1 MEVRTVGKIR
11 AKIRLVNDSDLVLH
25 EHGKLPKKKI
35 RSADVD
41 GVVDTGA
48 VMMMLPQDLV
58 DNLGLRSL
66 GKTTATL
73 ANEEKIEMSVAGT
86 VDITIAGRSWKT
98 DCLVGPPGC
107 EPLIGQ
113 LILERL
119 DLITDCA
126 KRTVTPRPE
135 SPYRPTLKL
144 KALSYS
150 QT

>member
-1 MEVRTVGKIR
+1 
-11 AKIRLVNDSDLVLH
+11 
-25 EHGKLPKKKI
+25 
-35 RSADVD
+35 
-41 GVVDTGA
+41 
-48 VMMMLPQDLV
+48 MMLLPQDLV

-66 GKTTATL
+66 GKTTAG
-73 ANEEKIEMSVAGT
+73 I

-144 KALSYS
+144 KALA
-150 QT
+150 